1 MAVTESPAQVPATQQ
16 RPTVQQSRAA
26 DPGHSV
32 WVTANAGTGKTR
44 VLTSR
49 VLRLLLAGNDPE
61 SILCLTFTR
70 AAAAEMAARIEAQL
84 AAWAIQ
90 KDSEKLAGDLETL
103 LGEPADGST
112 IDRARRLFAQVL
124 DLPSGLSITTIHAF
138 CQSLLR
144 RFPLE
149 AGIAPHFELIDERT
163 ARERQIEARQQVLG
177 SGDASLRQAI
187 EEVAILLAD
196 GSLTEALGQLLQMR
210 DHLLAL
216 ADRHGGPAGVI
227 DRICERLEVDPRDTP
242 EAVVAR
248 ACRPEEV
255 DSHRLVP
262 AANALIG
269 GAATHDARG
278 HTTLAW
284 LNLSEKDRNRTFE
297 DYSRHYL
304 KKDGEPLARLGPNTL
319 DPAHYRAL
327 LAEQARLV
335 RVGQRL
341 KALEVARRTRALL
354 ALGYA
359 VIEAY
364 AAAKRQA
371 AALDYDDLIQRTAAL
386 LADPGRREWVRFK
399 LDARLDHLLVD
410 EAQDTSPAQWS
421 IIEHLV
427 EEFHAG
433 EGSGR
438 VDRTLFVVGDEKQSI
453 FSFQGADIASFAALR
468 ERLSTRFR
476 QAGRPLDRSVLDLSF
491 RSGPAIVE
499 LVEAMLADPV
509 VRSGVLADPGAA
521 VQHRTFRQNALS
533 SVEIWPLERPV
544 ARPQPAVEGW
554 VLPTERHDTDEP
566 ETRLAQRIARTIG
579 DWLDAGIVPE
589 STGRKLRPGDILILL
604 QRRGVAQERILK
616 ALKERGIPVAGADRL
631 KLTEAIAVED
641 LVALGRALL
650 LPEDDLNLAALLKSP
665 LVGLGEDDLFRL
677 AHDRDRRPLVERLRH
692 LGEAGEAP
700 FAAAWERFSGW
711 LARADF
717 MPPFEL
723 YARILGPEGG
733 RRRLLQRLGP
743 DAAEPIEAF
752 LAQALAHE
760 AGHPA
765 SLQGFIHWL
774 GLESGQLK
782 RDLEQRADAVRVMTV
797 HGSKGLEAPF
807 VLLADAGPYAP
818 PAGRDRLIVDPDTG
832 LPIWRAAQAQRDPVS
847 EAITTERQRLAE
859 AERWRLFYVAITR
872 AQDRLV
878 VAGWDRQRE
887 CEAPSWHAVLSQALQ
902 AMPDVE
908 TREQGELHL
917 VRGVAGAGPAEPA
930 APAVA
935 PAPLPDWLDRP
946 PPPEPQRRRLVHP
959 SAEEVLAMPA
969 SSPLAEQGRGARVFG
984 TALHR
989 LLHEVAA
996 LPDDDRRDFLDL
1008 RLATWPGLEPD
1019 ARAELA
1025 RQVLG
1030 VLELPGLAPAFA
1042 AGSRSEQPVI
1052 GRVGDLVIAGQ
1063 IDRFAVTSEAVFLVD
1078 FKSNRLPPATVD
1090 QVPVA
1095 YLRQLAA
1102 YAVLLGRLYP
1112 GRAVKAALVWTAV
1125 PALMPVPTALLA
1137 IHAPEPA

>member
-1 MAVTESPAQVPATQQ
+1 MAVTEGPASTPTTQQ
-16 RPTVQQSRAA
+16 LRAA

-61 SILCLTFTR
+61 TILCLTFTR
-70 AAAAEMAARIEAQL
+70 AASAEMAARIEARL
-84 AAWAIQ
+84 ASWATE
-90 KDSEKLAGDLETL
+90 KDGAKLAQDLESL
-103 LGEPADGST
+103 LGAPAGQPT
-112 IDRARRLFAQVL
+112 TDRARRLFAQVL
-124 DLPSGLSITTIHAF
+124 DLPNGLAITTIHAF

-149 AGIAPHFELIDERT
+149 AGTAPHFELIDERT
-163 ARERQIEARQQVLG
+163 ARERQVEARQQVL
-177 SGDASLRQAI
+177 ASLDLDLQRAI
-187 EEVAILLAD
+187 EDVALLLAD
-196 GSLTEALGQLLQMR
+196 GSLAETLGQILALR
-210 DHLLAL
+210 DHLQGL

-227 DRICERLEVDPRDTP
+227 EAVQARLEVDPRDTP
-242 EAVVAR
+242 ATLVGR
-248 ACRPEEV
+248 ACRPEEA
-255 DSHRLVP
+255 DSRHLVP
-262 AANALIG
+262 AANALTG
-269 GAATHDARG
+269 GTAAQRRNGETI
-278 HTTLAW
+278 LAW
-284 LNLSEKDRNRTFE
+284 LNAAEADRRTTFPAYRAIFLTQKD
-297 DYSRHYL
+297 
-304 KKDGEPLARLGPNTL
+304 EPRQNLVPTTL
-319 DPAHYRAL
+319 DEVSARAL
-327 LAEQARLV
+327 VAEQARLA
-335 RVGQRL
+335 RVAERQ
-341 KALEVARRTRALL
+341 KALEVARRTRAILT
-354 ALGYA
+354 LGYA

-364 AAAKRQA
+364 ADAKRQA

-433 EGSGR
+433 LGAR
-438 VDRTLFVVGDEKQSI
+438 RADRTLFVVGDEKQSI
-453 FSFQGADIASFAALR
+453 FSFQGADLASFEAVR
-468 ERLSTRFR
+468 ERLSARFAA
-476 QAGRPLDRSVLDLSF
+476 AGRPLDRSVLDLSF

-499 LVEAMLADPV
+499 LVEALLADPGI
-509 VRSGVLADPGAA
+509 RAGVLADPGRT
-521 VQHRTFRQNALS
+521 VRHRTFRQNALG
-533 SVEIWPLERPV
+533 SVELWPLERL
-544 ARPQPAVEGW
+544 VERSEQVDTGW

-566 ETRLAQRIARTIG
+566 EARLALRIAKTVKG
-579 DWLDAGIVPE
+579 WLDAGIPME
-589 STGRKLRPGDILILL
+589 STGRALRPGDILILL

-616 ALKERGIPVAGADRL
+616 ALKEEGIPVAGADRL
-631 KLTEAIAVED
+631 ELTEAIAVED
-641 LVALGRALL
+641 LVALGQALL

-677 AHDRDRRPLVERLRH
+677 AHDRGNARLVERLRH
-692 LGEAGEAP
+692 FGERGEAP

-711 LARADF
+711 FARADF
-717 MPPFEL
+717 IPPFEL

-765 SLQGFIHWL
+765 SLQGFLHWL

-797 HGSKGLEAPF
+797 HGSKGLEAPI

-832 LPIWRAAQAQRDPVS
+832 LPLWRAARDERDPIS
-847 EAITTERQRLAE
+847 EAITRELERRAE
-859 AERWRLFYVAITR
+859 AERWRLFYVAVTR

-878 VAGWDRQRE
+878 VAGWDRRRNPDK
-887 CEAPSWHAVLSQALQ
+887 ASWHGVIEQALR
-902 AMPDVE
+902 AMPEVE
-908 TREQGELHL
+908 VLDQGGLRL
-917 VRGVAGAGPAEPA
+917 VRGVAAARPPEDEP
-930 APAVA
+930 P
-935 PAPLPDWLDRP
+935 PAPLLPLPEWLDRP
-946 PPPEPQRRRLVHP
+946 PPAEPRRRRLVHP
-959 SAEEVLAMPA
+959 STEEALALPA
-969 SSPLAEQGRGARVFG
+969 SSPLAGQGKAARVFG

-996 LPDDDRRDFLDL
+996 LPEERRADFLRA
-1008 RLATWPGLEPD
+1008 RLAAWPGLEPAHRD
-1019 ARAELA
+1019 ELE

-1030 VLELPGLAPAFA
+1030 VLVLAELAPAFGP
-1042 AGSRSEQPVI
+1042 GSRSEQPII
-1052 GRVGDLVIAGQ
+1052 GRIGDMVIAGQ
-1063 IDRFAVTSEAVFLVD
+1063 IDRFAVTRDAVFLVD
-1078 FKSNRLPPATVD
+1078 FKSGRMPPSSVD
-1090 QVPVA
+1090 AVPAA

-1102 YAVLLGRLYP
+1102 YGVLLDRLYP
-1112 GRAVKAALVWTAV
+1112 GRALKAGLVWTAV
-1125 PALMPVPTALLA
+1125 PLLMPIPSLLLA
-1137 IHAPEPA
+1137 THAPEPA

>member
-1 MAVTESPAQVPATQQ
+1 M
-16 RPTVQQSRAA
+16 RPTVEQSRAA

-61 SILCLTFTR
+61 TILCLTFTR

-84 AAWAIQ
+84 AAWAIE
-90 KDSEKLAGDLETL
+90 KDAAKLAQGLEAL
-103 LGEPADGST
+103 LGEPADQAT
-112 IDRARRLFAQVL
+112 TDRARRLFAQVL
-124 DLPSGLSITTIHAF
+124 DLPNGLSITTIHAF

-163 ARERQIEARQQVLG
+163 ARERQIEARQAVLA
-177 SGDASLRQAI
+177 SEDAALRQAV
-187 EEVAILLAD
+187 EAVAILLAD
-196 GSLTEALGQLLQMR
+196 GSLTDALGQLLQMR
-210 DHLLAL
+210 DHLLGL

-227 DRICERLEVDPRDTP
+227 DRICRRLEVDPEDTP
-242 EAVVAR
+242 DEVIAR
-248 ACRPEEV
+248 ACRPEEA
-255 DSHRLVP
+255 DSQSLVP
-262 AANALIG
+262 AANALTRG
-269 GAATHDARG
+269 TAAQQKNG
-278 HTTLAW
+278 KSILAW
-284 LNLSEKDRNRTFE
+284 LNAAEPDRIETYQSYRAIYLTQKD
-297 DYSRHYL
+297 
-304 KKDGEPLARLGPNTL
+304 EPRANLVPKAL
-319 DPAHYRAL
+319 DDASARAL
-327 LAEQARLV
+327 LVEQARLV

-354 ALGYA
+354 TLGYA

-433 EGSGR
+433 EGAGR
-438 VDRTLFVVGDEKQSI
+438 ADRTLFVVGDEKQSI
-453 FSFQGADIASFAALR
+453 FSFQGADIASFAAVR
-468 ERLSTRFR
+468 DRLTTRFR
-476 QAGRPLDRSVLDLSF
+476 EAGQPLDRSVLDLSF

-499 LVEAMLADPV
+499 LVEAVLADET
-509 VRSGVLADPGAA
+509 VRSGVLADPTAA

-533 SVEIWPLERPV
+533 SVEIWPLERSV
-544 ARPQPAVEGW
+544 ARSQPTAEGW

-566 ETRLAQRIARTIG
+566 ETLLAQRIARTIR
-579 DWLDAGIVPE
+579 DWLAAGIVPE
-589 STGRKLRPGDILILL
+589 STGRPLRPGDILILL

-616 ALKERGIPVAGADRL
+616 ALKEQGIPVAGADRL

-665 LVGLGEDDLFRL
+665 LIGLGEDDLFRL
-677 AHDRDRRPLVERLRH
+677 AFDRDRRPLVERLRQF
-692 LGEAGEAP
+692 GEAGETP
-700 FAAAWERFSGW
+700 FAAAWERFSSW

-723 YARILGPEGG
+723 YTRILGPEGG

-760 AGHPA
+760 TGHPA

-782 RDLEQRADAVRVMTV
+782 RDLEQSADAVRVMTV

-818 PAGRDRLIVDPDTG
+818 PAGRDRLIVDPQTT
-832 LPIWRAAQAQRDPVS
+832 LPIWRAAKEQRDPVS
-847 EAITTERQRLAE
+847 EAITAERERLAE

-878 VAGWDRQRE
+878 VAGWDRQQESRT
-887 CEAPSWHAVLSQALQ
+887 PSWHAVLSEALQ
-902 AMPDVE
+902 AMPE
-908 TREQGELHL
+908 LERREEAGLL
-917 VRGVAGAGPAEPA
+917 LLRGVAGARPVETVPVETLPA
-930 APAVA
+930 A
-935 PAPLPDWLDRP
+935 LPPWLDRP
-946 PPPEPQRRRLVHP
+946 PLPEPPRRRLVHP
-959 SAEEVLAMPA
+959 SAEEVQALPA
-969 SSPLAEQGRGARVFG
+969 SSPLAGSGKGARVFG

-996 LPDDDRRDFLDL
+996 LPDVDRAEFLER
-1008 RLATWPGLEPD
+1008 RLAAWPGLEPD
-1019 ARAELA
+1019 AAVELA
-1025 RQVLG
+1025 RQVTG
-1030 VLELPGLAPAFA
+1030 VLELPELAPAFA
-1042 AGSRSEQPVI
+1042 AGSRSEQPII
-1052 GRVGDLVIAGQ
+1052 GRLGDLVIAGQ
-1063 IDRFAVTSEAVFLVD
+1063 IDRFAVTPEAVFLVD
-1078 FKSNRLPPATVD
+1078 FKSARLPPATVEA
-1090 QVPVA
+1090 VPVA

-1112 GRAVKAALVWTAV
+1112 GRAVRAGLVWTAV
-1125 PALMPVPTALLA
+1125 PVLMPVPAALLA
-1137 IHAPEPA
+1137 THAPEPA